1 VTPRLCALTGAGGA
15 LGPVVAR
22 EFAVAGFAVRALARR
37 AVDRSLFPAGTEFG
51 IVDVLDREAIEQQLI
66 GVDTVVHLA
75 ALLHV
80 VNPPPSLAAEYE
92 RVNVGGTRNVLA
104 GAATA
109 GVRRL
114 VLFSTIAVYGYGS
127 GAILDESTTPAPAT
141 PYGASKLE
149 AEEVASTASAP
160 DGAPLTAILRLG
172 AVYGSRVKGN
182 YRRLV
187 HSLARGLF
195 VGVGDGRNRRTLVY
209 ERDAARAAVAAST
222 HPAAAGRTFN
232 VTDGE
237 FHTVREIM
245 DTIARA
251 LGRGPRRLSIP
262 TAPARF
268 AAGLIEDA
276 FRLAGRTAPVGRAT
290 IDKFVE
296 DVAVDGSRITRELG
310 FHPNYDLE
318 RGWAET
324 IAEMKRAGV
333 L

>member
-1 VTPRLCALTGAGGA
+1 MTQRLCALTGAGGA

-22 EFAVAGFAVRALARR
+22 EFVEAGFAVRALAHRPL
-37 AVDRSLFPAGTEFG
+37 DSSLFPHGSEFG
-51 IVDVLDREAIEQQLI
+51 IVDVLDPEAIDRHLS
-66 GVDTVVHLA
+66 GVDTVVHMA

-92 RVNVGGTRNVLA
+92 RVNVGGSRNVLA
-104 GAATA
+104 GAASA

-127 GAILDESTTPAPAT
+127 GTILDESSMPAPTT

-149 AEEVASTASAP
+149 AERAASAESAP
-160 DGAPLTAILRLG
+160 HGAPLTTILRLG

-187 HSLARGLF
+187 RGLARGLF

-222 HPAAAGRTFN
+222 YAAAAGKIFN

-237 FHTVREIM
+237 FHTVREIVN
-245 DTIARA
+245 TIGRA
-251 LGRGPRRLSIP
+251 LGRGPRRFFIP

-276 FRLAGRTAPVGRAT
+276 FCVAGRPAPVGRAT
-290 IDKFVE
+290 VDKFIE
-296 DVAVDGSRITRELG
+296 DIAVDGSLITRELG
-310 FHPNYDLE
+310 FHPAFDLE
-318 RGWAET
+318 RGWRET
-324 IAEMKRAGV
+324 IADMRRAGD

>member
-1 VTPRLCALTGAGGA
+1 MTPPLCALTGAGGA

-22 EFAVAGFAVRALARR
+22 EFAEAGFAVRALGRKLL
-37 AVDRSLFPAGTEFG
+37 DPSLFPNGTELG
-51 IVDVLDREAIEQQLI
+51 IVDVLDREAIQRELS
-66 GVDTVVHLA
+66 GVDTVVHMA

-80 VNPPPSLAAEYE
+80 VNPPPSLAVEYE
-92 RVNVGGTRNVLA
+92 RVNVGGTRNVLT

-127 GAILDESTTPAPAT
+127 GAILDESSTPAPTT
-141 PYGASKLE
+141 PYGVSKLE
-149 AEEVASTASAP
+149 AERVALAESAA
-160 DGAPLTAILRLG
+160 DRVPLTTVLRLG

-209 ERDAARAAVAAST
+209 ERDAARAAVAAAT
-222 HPAAAGRTFN
+222 HAAAAGRIFN

-237 FHTVREIM
+237 FHTVREIV
-245 DTIARA
+245 DAIGHA
-251 LGRGPRRLSIP
+251 LGRGPRRFSIP
-262 TAPARF
+262 TATARF

-276 FRLAGRTAPVGRAT
+276 FRISGRSAPLGRAT

-296 DVAVDGSRITRELG
+296 DVAIDGSLITREIG
-310 FHPNYDLE
+310 FHPDFDLE
-318 RGWAET
+318 RGWTET
-324 IAEMKRAGV
+324 IAEMRRTG
-333 L
+333 LL